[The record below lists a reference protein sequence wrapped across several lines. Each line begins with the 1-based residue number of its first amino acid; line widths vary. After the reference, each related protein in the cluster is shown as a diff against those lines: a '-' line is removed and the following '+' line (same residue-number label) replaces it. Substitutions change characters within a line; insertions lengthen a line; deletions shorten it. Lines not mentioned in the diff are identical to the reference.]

1 MSPFNFES
9 GTGENP
15 TIPQNQGVSGIY
27 RIFGSK
33 GTLSMPDMK
42 LYHQD
47 KDVIS
52 SWTNSI
58 NETVIEL
65 DLEKLPFDS
74 QLEHFIDLIRG
85 NVKEPWCSIDDGIS
99 ALLCIDAVMK
109 SIESD
114 MPVKVQDI
122 KSVSADYKS

>member
-1 MSPFNFES
+1 
-9 GTGENP
+9 
-15 TIPQNQGVSGIY
+15 
-27 RIFGSK
+27 
-33 GTLSMPDMK
+33 MPDMK

-47 KDVIS
+47 KGVTS
-52 SWTNSI
+52 SWTNPI

-65 DLEKLPFDS
+65 DLDKLPFDS

-99 ALLCIDAVMK
+99 ALLCIDAVMR

>member
-1 MSPFNFES
+1 
-9 GTGENP
+9 
-15 TIPQNQGVSGIY
+15 
-27 RIFGSK
+27 
-33 GTLSMPDMK
+33 MK

-47 KDVIS
+47 KGVIS
-52 SWTNSI
+52 SWTNPI

-65 DLEKLPFDS
+65 NLEKLPFDS

-122 KSVSADYKS
+122 KSVSADYKKLGIDQGVFM